1 MRVERE
7 ESSTESAVLVVGDL
21 PFRIQH
27 RLAIGDT
34 CNLYHC
40 TADKG
45 RAMRASVFKIARDVS
60 DNARLITA
68 TNRLRRLYETDER
81 LLPFLPRVSAS
92 LQYRG
97 PAEAEARAAAVLT
110 YHNGIRSPNDLY
122 SLEEV
127 RQSYPRGL
135 EARDMAWMWRR
146 LLTVL
151 AYVHDQQIVH
161 AAITPAHVMIEPK
174 EHKLVLV
181 GWGAAAFTAA
191 PALGRPASYRAWF
204 DDADTILPA
213 LDIKTAAQTMLL
225 LLGQRLHRPPS
236 IDAALLRYFDRCLK
250 PAGPA
255 NAWQLLSDF
264 DRLIEVLW
272 GPRQFRPFAMPP
284 RPPRP

>member
-7 ESSTESAVLVVGDL
+7 ESSTESAVMYVGDL
-21 PFRIQH
+21 PFRVQH

-45 RAMRASVFKIARDVS
+45 RAMRASVFKIARDVA
-60 DNARLITA
+60 DNARLLSA
-68 TNRLRRLYETDER
+68 TTRLRRLYETDKR

-97 PAEAEARAAAVLT
+97 PAEAELRAAAVLS
-110 YHNGIRSPNDLY
+110 YHESIRSPDDLY

-127 RQSYPRGL
+127 RQSYARGL

-151 AYVHDQQIVH
+151 AYVHDQQTVH
-161 AAITPAHVMIEPK
+161 GAVTPAHVMIEPN

-181 GWGAAAFTAA
+181 GWGAATFTAA
-191 PALGRPASYRAWF
+191 PALGRPSSYRAWF
-204 DDADTILPA
+204 DDTDTMLPA
-213 LDIKTAAQTMLL
+213 VDIKTAAQTMLL
-225 LLGQRLHRPPS
+225 LLGQRMHQPPPV
-236 IDAALLRYFDRCLK
+236 DAALLRYFERCLT
-250 PAGPA
+250 PAKPA
-255 NAWQLLSDF
+255 NAWQMLSDF
-264 DRLIEVLW
+264 DKLIEVLW

-284 RPPRP
+284 RLPRP